1 MPITSACL
9 RFFLRESFPR
19 CTNLILKM
27 RADRFVI
34 SSISAALLSCG
45 AFLLL
50 SPERIV
56 AQTGNSNPA
65 AKTAPSSTTKSAP
78 PKRVITK
85 SASAKKRTSRPR
97 PQMAP
102 SRARISEIQSALAAQ
117 GSYKGEPNGKWDD
130 STAQAMREFQS
141 AHGLTPTGKLDA
153 LSLQK
158 LGLGSEIAGRAAPQH
173 QTPAVPASPQQQ
185 TP

>member
-1 MPITSACL
+1 
-9 RFFLRESFPR
+9 
-19 CTNLILKM
+19 M
-27 RADRFVI
+27 RAHRFVI

-50 SPERIV
+50 VPELTV
-56 AQTGNSNPA
+56 AQTGSSSPAANPA
-65 AKTAPSSTTKSAP
+65 AKTAPSSTAKTASTSTTTTKNAP
-78 PKRVITK
+78 PKRVNTK
-85 SASAKKRTSRPR
+85 SASARKRTSRTR

-102 SRARISEIQSALAAQ
+102 TPARISEIQSALAAQ

-130 STAQAMREFQS
+130 STAQAMKEFQS
-141 AHGLTPTGKLDA
+141 AHGLAPTGKLDA

-158 LGLGSEIAGRAAPQH
+158 LGLGSEIAGRAAPLP
-173 QTPAVPASPQQQ
+173 QTPAVPASSQEQ